1 MKVLNTNECSAALE
15 RLIQSAQKYVIIV
28 SPYIQLTP
36 RIESLLD
43 QKDMEGVP
51 IFILTRERLKKEEYN
66 KIRELENLV
75 VCIHPPLHAKV
86 YFSEEEVLITSLN
99 LYEFSQQNN
108 TEIGVHFLRHKQWDA
123 YDSIVNQFRTIMRD
137 KRSEIPVDK
146 LDDKAIR
153 RVDKEMN
160 GTWF

>member
-108 TEIGVHFLRHKQWDA
+108 TEIGVHFLRLKQWDA

>member
-43 QKDMEGVP
+43 QKDLEGVP

-108 TEIGVHFLRHKQWDA
+108 TEIGAHFLRHKQWDA

-153 RVDKEMN
+153 RVEKEMN